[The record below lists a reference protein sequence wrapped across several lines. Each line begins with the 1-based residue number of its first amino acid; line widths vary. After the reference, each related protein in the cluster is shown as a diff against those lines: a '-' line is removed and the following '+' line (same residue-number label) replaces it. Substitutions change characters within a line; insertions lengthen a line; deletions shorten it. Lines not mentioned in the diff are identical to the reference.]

1 MRRTAIATTIIACL
15 LSLPLIAWFTLYI
28 RGKRFA
34 LRDRLRK
41 ADAIVV
47 LAGTRGNIE
56 YLNSKICTA
65 IHLYKQELAPYI
77 ICSGKFSVKVTEN
90 ANLIPLHE
98 LQTAAVNGRIQEKDV
113 SKAAKTWDASLGATY
128 MRDRALQMGVPSTAI
143 LIENESLHTREN
155 AEHVLTIL
163 KQHNMHSIILVT
175 SPFHQLRTSLTF
187 GKVLQPHKIDI
198 INHYAD
204 SDEWNPNTWF
214 LSEERRKL
222 VDSEIERIKLYRQK
236 GDIL

>member
-1 MRRTAIATTIIACL
+1 MKRTAIIASIVAFL
-15 LSLPLIAWFTLYI
+15 LSLPLIAWFTLYM

-56 YLNSKICTA
+56 YLNGKICTA
-65 IHLYKQELAPYI
+65 VQLYKQGWAPYI
-77 ICSGKFSVKVTEN
+77 ICSGKFSVKVTED
-90 ANLIPLHE
+90 ATLIPIHE
-98 LQTAAVNGRIQEKDV
+98 LQTAVINGRIQEKDV
-113 SKAAKTWDASLGATY
+113 LKAAKTWDASLGATY
-128 MRDRALQMGVPSTAI
+128 MRDRALQMGVPSSAI
-143 LIENESLHTREN
+143 LLENESLHTREN
-155 AEHVLTIL
+155 AEQVLTIL
-163 KQHNMHSIILVT
+163 QQHDMHSIILVT

-198 INHYAD
+198 VNHYAD

-214 LSEERRKL
+214 MSEEHRKL